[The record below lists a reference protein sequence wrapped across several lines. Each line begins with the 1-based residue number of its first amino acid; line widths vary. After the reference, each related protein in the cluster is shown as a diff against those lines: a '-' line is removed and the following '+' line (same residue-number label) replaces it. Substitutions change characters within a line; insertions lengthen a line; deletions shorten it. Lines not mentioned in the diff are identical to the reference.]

1 MFLLSVSAESHEEM
15 AADHQNQKDNDGD
28 IAADSKS
35 REKKSG
41 EECQSTAG

>member
-1 MFLLSVSAESHEEM
+1 MFLLSVSAQSHEKM

-28 IAADSKS
+28 VTADSES
-35 REKKSG
+35 GEKKSR